1 MNITGEGIK
10 TCAYQPARCGAASV
24 NGMFSSQMRK
34 IVTQIN
40 STSARSGNFSSQLLY
55 LTMRL
60 VLCGADIVK
69 VLTAPGQGKA
79 MDDLFGD
86 LATAKRIFATKEVLR
101 HSYIPERLPHREG
114 EIQRLAGIMA
124 AGLREET
131 PSNVLIYGQTG
142 TGKTATVKYVSK
154 QLEEAAQKVG
164 AHCSVVYI
172 NGVVFDTAYRV
183 FAYLARIFNRRVP
196 MIGWPTDM
204 VYAEFKSGL
213 DAEQRSLFIILDE
226 VDKLVSKGDNV
237 LYVLS
242 RINSELARA
251 RVSLIGIS
259 NDLTFADSLDP
270 RIRSSLSEEEL
281 IFAPYNADQLRD
293 ILNERSVTAFAPSV
307 LEPSVILLCA
317 ALAASEDGD
326 ARRALA
332 LLRVSGEIA
341 ERTGADKVS
350 EEHVRLASEK
360 LEMNRLVEV
369 VKTLPFHSKIVL
381 SSVVVLSRERKKRR
395 YTSGEVY
402 LMYRKLCNHLAI
414 DPLTQ
419 ARVTEFVSELDILGL
434 IETVLVNR
442 GRYGRTKEISLSILE
457 ELVQPVLLEDY
468 KLKELSKL
476 KMKTQATL

>member
-1 MNITGEGIK
+1 
-10 TCAYQPARCGAASV
+10 
-24 NGMFSSQMRK
+24 
-34 IVTQIN
+34 
-40 STSARSGNFSSQLLY
+40 
-55 LTMRL
+55 MRL
-60 VLCGADIVK
+60 VLWARTLWE
-69 VLTAPGQGKA
+69 VLTAPGRGKA
-79 MDDLFGD
+79 MDDLFSG
-86 LATAKRIFATKEVLR
+86 LLNAQRIFATKEVLR
-101 HSYIPERLPHREG
+101 HSYIPERLPHREA

-124 AGLREET
+124 AGLRGET

-183 FAYLARIFNRRVP
+183 FAVLARIFNRRVP

-204 VYAEFKSGL
+204 VYAEFKNGL
-213 DAEQRSLFIILDE
+213 DAEQHCLFIILDE
-226 VDKLVSKGDNV
+226 VDRLVSRGENV

-242 RINSELARA
+242 RMNSELARA

-259 NDLTFADSLDP
+259 NDLTFADSLDS

-281 IFAPYNADQLRD
+281 IFAPYNADHLRD
-293 ILNERSVTAFAPSV
+293 ILNERAAAAFKPSV
-307 LEPSVILLCA
+307 LEPAVVPLCA

-332 LLRVSGEIA
+332 LLRIAGELA
-341 ERTGADKVS
+341 ERTEADTVT

-369 VKTLPFHSKIVL
+369 VKTLPLHAKIAL

-395 YTSGEVY
+395 YMSAEVY
-402 LMYRKLCNHLAI
+402 LMYRKLCAQLAI

-434 IETVLVNR
+434 IDTVLVSR
-442 GRYGRTKEISLSILE
+442 GRYGRTKAISLSVPG
-457 ELVQPVLLEDY
+457 ELVQPVLLADY
-468 KLKELSKL
+468 KLKELSHL
-476 KMKTQATL
+476 RLKTQATL